1 MSKIENRLTG
11 ELTVTLK
18 GYGFVDIAGQENDI
32 FIAKE
37 NLNGA
42 VDGDIVEVRYKK
54 KKFRGRPDAE
64 IVRVIAHQTR
74 AMTVEEIMKKYK
86 LAFDF
91 MHQPQ
96 ACCILRQT

>member
-18 GYGFVDIAGQENDI
+18 GYGFVDVIDQEKDI

-54 KKFRGRPDAE
+54 KKFKGRPDAE

-74 AMTVEEIMKKYK
+74 VMTVEEIMKKV
-86 LAFDF
+86 
-91 MHQPQ
+91 
-96 ACCILRQT
+96 QTSV